1 MDIDNQDSIP
11 NNTEIPL
18 ISQLNEN
25 DITQNRMSVINNVNL
40 VTQSSAPTSVIRTPL
55 QRPESAR
62 SDYSAS
68 TQPRIVGDVVLTPTH
83 SSFTPQHVNPHSSLT
98 AITPMV
104 SGTAQAKNS
113 IKIQ

>member
-1 MDIDNQDSIP
+1 MDVDTLECRP
-11 NNTEIPL
+11 NNTENSS

-25 DITQNRMSVINNVNL
+25 DTTQNRVSVINTV
-40 VTQSSAPTSVIRTPL
+40 SVIRTPL

-62 SDYSAS
+62 SDCSGS

-83 SSFTPQHVNPHSSLT
+83 SSFTPQHANPHSSL
-98 AITPMV
+98 AAVTPMA